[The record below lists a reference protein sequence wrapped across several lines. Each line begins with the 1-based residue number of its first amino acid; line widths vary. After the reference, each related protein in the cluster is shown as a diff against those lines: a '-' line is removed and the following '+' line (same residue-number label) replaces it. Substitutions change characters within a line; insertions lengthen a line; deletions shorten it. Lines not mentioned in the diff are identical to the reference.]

1 MDLVKEESLC
11 QDRVR
16 KKAALESVNI
26 YFIQHY
32 TIIEM
37 VRDIHNLLDFEK
49 T

>member
-26 YFIQHY
+26 YFNHLY
-32 TIIEM
+32 TITEM
-37 VRDIHNLLDFEK
+37 VRDIHKLLDVEK